1 MPWTSGVILA
11 YRVERFHVCQLVVC
25 LKLATNSITIPKAG
39 TEIELYDVE
48 VTYPGVFV
56 ETYIPFLGELR
67 DGNYFRPSDDAREM
81 ISKINEMVK
90 STLPIR
96 NAVCPHILIV
106 AVLIF

>member
-1 MPWTSGVILA
+1 MWLPA
-11 YRVERFHVCQLVVC
+11 A
-25 LKLATNSITIPKAG
+25 LATQRSCLCQAG

-81 ISKINEMVK
+81 ISKINEMV
-90 STLPIR
+90 SQ
-96 NAVCPHILIV
+96 
-106 AVLIF
+106 